1 MSNGRY
7 TRTTTDGYG
16 RERTEVTG
24 GGVALG
30 ALAAICVLIGAWLL
44 LNFATSFKGTDSG
57 EVCIVKEGGPF
68 DGRDVKEV
76 RKPGEGPKPIGIFND
91 QHCLPATERDS
102 NEVIEGTPTYPTRD
116 SVQVVADG
124 QVLFTLTQDPDK
136 IKKFYRSYARRS
148 WGGQSIWTEDGWLNF
163 LRQRVQPIILDAT
176 RQAIGSQDCVDLNN
190 LCQYVQNAEAVN
202 SGDVKKVNNNQ
213 NLTAAATAIA
223 TTLKAKL
230 RAAFGDDVFENIRY
244 QNLRIR
250 FEKGVQTKINN
261 AQALRTEAA
270 NAELEAKRKVA
281 EAKGEADKKVAQA
294 EGARRAAFQQNKA
307 YKANPTQA
315 DIDKI
320 EAFCGADGCDPKVVG
335 GGLDSVIADI
345 SK

>member
-1 MSNGRY
+1 MSRF
-7 TRTTTDGYG
+7 DDPYG
-16 RERTEVTG
+16 HRASPETKPPRSPYNVIG
-24 GGVALG
+24 G
-30 ALAAICVLIGAWLL
+30 ALAGIALIVCAWML
-44 LNFATSFKGTDSG
+44 LNFVTSIKGTDAG
-57 EVCIVKEGGPF
+57 EVCIVKEGGLF

-102 NEVIEGTPTYPTRD
+102 NDVIEGTPTYPTRD

-124 QVLFTLTQDPDK
+124 QVLFTLTQDPGK
-136 IKKFYRSYARRS
+136 LATFYRAYARRS
-148 WGGQSIWTEDGWLNF
+148 WDGESIWTEMGWLNF

-176 RQAIGSQDCVDLNN
+176 RQAIGGQDCVDLNN
-190 LCQYVQNAEAVN
+190 LCQYVQNAKAVN

-213 NLTAAATAIA
+213 NLTAAAESIA
-223 TTLKAKL
+223 DTLKAKL
-230 RAAFGDDVFENIRY
+230 RAAFGDDVFENVRY

-250 FEKGVQTKINN
+250 FEKGVQQKINA

-270 NAELEAKRKVA
+270 NAELEAQRKVV

-294 EGARRAAFQQNKA
+294 EGARRAAFQQSKA
-307 YKANPTQA
+307 YRANPTQA
-315 DIDKI
+315 AIDKI
-320 EAFCGADGCDPKVVG
+320 EAFCGPDGCDPKVVG
-335 GGLDSVIADI
+335 GSLDGVIADL